1 MGPDDT
7 VRDTATKSQ
16 FLPPV
21 VRPVPPAIAKCL
33 DRVRQSLQVT
43 FKEFVA
49 DGRQSKNGDS
59 SDSAGDSSGLVQIR
73 CRDAQRDQIVAFCRE
88 HATKGR
94 AGSLYVCGC
103 PGTGKTLMLS
113 QVAKEVSTWTNA
125 AGQPLCAPVYV
136 NCMAL
141 TDPADLFP
149 QLERAIAAAQAA
161 HPSSPPTHRGRQG
174 GQGRGGK
181 GGARTSGQ
189 GEGAREAVQAL
200 LQQEEGV
207 DSGAAEGAGGRD
219 GPEGMRSPGSDA
231 DVVEVTPADAGNHV
245 AGKGGDQR
253 GRGGGRRGGK
263 GGGEARR
270 VLRLRENEGE
280 QGQGGGRGKGGGDTQ
295 CSHGGS
301 CTGDASSGGG
311 KGGRKAMILVVADEV
326 DQLVRGRDCSALTH
340 LFQLP
345 FSHAL
350 SRCILVGI
358 SNSIH
363 LIDSVLPHL
372 SQLNSRGVSARPTLL
387 PFPAY
392 DRNQIYEILSQRLQ
406 AAAGVQAE
414 GAAAPRAAAGEGGG
428 RESASVAFSFEPMA
442 LHLCARKVA
451 AASGDMRKALDIT
464 RMAVDV
470 LEDELRA
477 EQREVDVREAASGT
491 GPPGA
496 LPAGAAAGGRSNKR
510 VAGGEADGQAESKRQ
525 RDGVQQPRQ
534 DAQERATLISGTQA
548 KGLAGG
554 GGAGGAQATGCT
566 NGGGGSGAA
575 CALGAEAACPSWS
588 LPVKLDVHHMAQAL
602 SCSFASSTVD
612 SIRSLPLHQ
621 QMVLVACVQQ
631 HQQQRARHRFI
642 SKGKPASTTKDFLL
656 SQLYSTY
663 MALARSLHV
672 PAVTLNEATD
682 MCGIL
687 QGQALL
693 QFVGAGKNAARP
705 QAKCKVML
713 KASASDVIFAL
724 QGVRLFKQVLTDIA
738 ADVEV

>member
-231 DVVEVTPADAGNHV
+231 DVVEVTPADAGNH
-245 AGKGGDQR
+245 
-253 GRGGGRRGGK
+253 
-263 GGGEARR
+263 
-270 VLRLRENEGE
+270 
-280 QGQGGGRGKGGGDTQ
+280 GQGGGRGKGGGDTQ

-477 EQREVDVREAASGT
+477 EQREVDVMEAASGA
-491 GPPGA
+491 GPPDA
-496 LPAGAAAGGRSNKR
+496 LPTVAAAGGRSNKR

-554 GGAGGAQATGCT
+554 GSAGGAQATGCT

-588 LPVKLDVHHMAQAL
+588 LPIKLDVHHMAQAL
-602 SCSFASSTVD
+602 SRSFASSTVD

-631 HQQQRARHRFI
+631 HQQQRARHRFM

-663 MALARSLHV
+663 TALARSLHV

>member
-149 QLERAIAAAQAA
+149 Q
-161 HPSSPPTHRGRQG
+161 
-174 GQGRGGK
+174 
-181 GGARTSGQ
+181 
-189 GEGAREAVQAL
+189 
-200 LQQEEGV
+200 
-207 DSGAAEGAGGRD
+207 
-219 GPEGMRSPGSDA
+219 
-231 DVVEVTPADAGNHV
+231 
-245 AGKGGDQR
+245 
-253 GRGGGRRGGK
+253 
-263 GGGEARR
+263 
-270 VLRLRENEGE
+270 
-280 QGQGGGRGKGGGDTQ
+280 

-345 FSHAL
+345 SSHAL

-372 SQLNSRGVSARPTLL
+372 SQLNCRGVSARPTLL